1 MENTQEKQ
9 TSGRVEGQYDRY
21 VARFR
26 EVLESSQTKGRE
38 ALESAMVAARENLV
52 ALGEIS
58 AEQGKLFGEYL
69 KRDLAQTSKDMEQL
83 GEDARDRLHPSRL
96 GAGALA
102 ATAEALRLI
111 GHSLLDLSHK
121 TNESLTY
128 HTGEIT
134 SAGTLTCLKC
144 GAKVNLNKTSLIE
157 ACVACSGTIY
167 KKSY

>member
-83 GEDARDRLHPSRL
+83 GEDARDHLHPSRL